1 MFLAKFYQFF
11 HNGITL
17 HYTDDIKKRL
27 RRVEGQIGGVQ
38 RMIEKEKDCKEV
50 VVQLSAIRSAVD
62 RVIALVVAAN
72 LEKCIREEQLSDG
85 DRRKLVQEAVDL
97 LLKSR

>member
-1 MFLAKFYQFF
+1 M
-11 HNGITL
+11 

-72 LEKCIREEQLSDG
+72 LEKCVREEQLSDG

>member
-1 MFLAKFYQFF
+1 M
-11 HNGITL
+11 